1 MYWVSGKPGSGKS
14 TLMEYTF
21 DDDRFHEGRKS
32 WAGSRL
38 LVTASFFSWNA
49 GTELQKSLE
58 GMLRSLLHLAIE
70 KCPKL
75 LSVLLHDQ
83 VCTFRE
89 RVDLQGSMKRLGLC
103 LTNCLERREIH

>member
-1 MYWVSGKPGSGKS
+1 MYWVSGKPGSSKS
-14 TLMEYTF
+14 TLLKYFF
-21 DDDRFHEGRKS
+21 DDECFHEGRKS
-32 WAGSRL
+32 WAGSRP
-38 LVTASFFSWNA
+38 LVTASFISWNA

-83 VCTFRE
+83 VSTFRE
-89 RVDLQGSMKRLGLC
+89 RVDSEGSMKRLGLC
-103 LTNCLERREIH
+103 LANCLKRREIH